1 MKENVCLAINDDYT
15 IYAIGSASH
24 VQLLDAN
31 NARPLTNPIFIK
43 KDIGVRSVHF
53 RNNILSIGTGI
64 GTVLFYDLKTNHFLK
79 YSDYG
84 VDYVPQA
91 PKHTSENL
99 NMNRNEDASSPA
111 NDIDQVKFQTN
122 RGWLMRNETYY
133 ENLPYIY
140 PDSSHAIYSHSYD
153 PSGTKLLT
161 AGGPLTVNLYGHY
174 VAVWR

>member
-1 MKENVCLAINDDYT
+1 M
-15 IYAIGSASH
+15 
-24 VQLLDAN
+24 
-31 NARPLTNPIFIK
+31 
-43 KDIGVRSVHF
+43 HF
-53 RNNILSIGTGI
+53 HNNILSIGTGI
-64 GTVLFYDLKTNHFLK
+64 GTVLFYDLKTNHFLR

-84 VDYVPQA
+84 VDYVPHA
-91 PKHTSENL
+91 PKSEQHQQQQAAS
-99 NMNRNEDASSPA
+99 RHEDASPVA
-111 NDIDQVKFQTN
+111 DRDQVKFQTN